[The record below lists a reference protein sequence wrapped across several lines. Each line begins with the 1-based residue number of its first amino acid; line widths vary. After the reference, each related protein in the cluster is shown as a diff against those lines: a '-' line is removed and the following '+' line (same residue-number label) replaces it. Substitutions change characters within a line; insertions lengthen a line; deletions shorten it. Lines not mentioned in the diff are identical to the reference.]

1 MLTVRSGACF
11 FIIKRQKKRD
21 KKYVAPS
28 TNVNNTLDF
37 NNTAIV
43 WKPSPAADL
52 LLIELDPGRVPA
64 FEPIIDQGASLT
76 IARFAS
82 FWVSKQS
89 AVSWDLS
96 STGTP
101 RPRPRSNPASTLEP
115 DPGRHSAR
123 HLTPSPARTT
133 TSSRRANAGASQP
146 SIYLSLATGALPC
159 LPGWCRV
166 FPEWERMTATRFPG
180 EPGSQR
186 GLFPPRCFQY
196 FLCDLVIVPQLSG
209 RTTVAGG
216 LSSGSSS
223 WSLSPVSA
231 GCVFA
236 ASGESVGKVS
246 CGTRCP
252 VARVATCCAVSV
264 VGSGKSSVVS
274 MGPGAVARACL
285 GDAGS
290 ASGPGQ
296 SSFIPMVSVMVG
308 SAGAAVPLARNR
320 WRRLV
325 SGSSVLRRQD
335 RAFWGLFFSFG
346 VVRVVCFVP
355 GRGHRLGSYSR
366 GVEELVDS
374 RGVVVSH

>member
-1 MLTVRSGACF
+1 
-11 FIIKRQKKRD
+11 
-21 KKYVAPS
+21 
-28 TNVNNTLDF
+28 
-37 NNTAIV
+37 
-43 WKPSPAADL
+43 
-52 LLIELDPGRVPA
+52 
-64 FEPIIDQGASLT
+64 
-76 IARFAS
+76 
-82 FWVSKQS
+82 
-89 AVSWDLS
+89 
-96 STGTP
+96 
-101 RPRPRSNPASTLEP
+101 
-115 DPGRHSAR
+115 
-123 HLTPSPARTT
+123 
-133 TSSRRANAGASQP
+133 
-146 SIYLSLATGALPC
+146 
-159 LPGWCRV
+159 
-166 FPEWERMTATRFPG
+166 MTATRFPG
-180 EPGSQR
+180 EPGSRR

-308 SAGAAVPLARNR
+308 SAGAAVPRARNR

-335 RAFWGLFFSFG
+335 RAFGGSSSPSASYGSSVSCRVGVIVWGAT
-346 VVRVVCFVP
+346 
-355 GRGHRLGSYSR
+355 RGAWRSWSIAAG
-366 GVEELVDS
+366 
-374 RGVVVSH
+374 